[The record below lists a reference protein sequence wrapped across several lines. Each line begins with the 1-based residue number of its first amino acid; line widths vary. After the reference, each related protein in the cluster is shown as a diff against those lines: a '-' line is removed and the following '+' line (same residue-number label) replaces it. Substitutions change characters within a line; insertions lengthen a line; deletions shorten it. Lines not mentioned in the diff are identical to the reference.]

1 MFNNSHSYGKPSH
14 HTLTVLFWFQMNKP
28 LFFVAICLLQAISSL
43 GEPIPDPDYSEHKV
57 VNQDSKTSS
66 YTDSYTSDGGNAISS
81 YYAAPRAYYSAPRSY
96 VSYAAPAPTY
106 RYSYPAYYP
115 RYAYA
120 APAPAAYADDNVY
133 ITDNY
138 GRTTSVSK
146 ASAYRGF
153 Y

>member
-1 MFNNSHSYGKPSH
+1 
-14 HTLTVLFWFQMNKP
+14 MNKP
-28 LFFVAICLLQAISSL
+28 LFVVAICLLQVLSSL
-43 GEPIPDPDYSEHKV
+43 GEPIPDPDYTEHKV

-66 YTDSYTSDGGNAISS
+66 YTDSYTNDGAGAGGNAISA
-81 YYAAPRAYYSAPRSY
+81 YYAAPRAFYSAPRSY
-96 VSYAAPAPTY
+96 VSYPAY
-106 RYSYPAYYP
+106 RSYPATYYP
-115 RYAYA
+115 RYVSYA
-120 APAPAAYADDNVY
+120 APAAYADDNVY